1 MSFPNPRLV
10 TRSHAYDFLSRGR
23 IRPPRGLFPGA
34 PRSGTSLVDPVRD
47 SASLGPT
54 FDSYFSHR
62 VSGRGA
68 RFEVRPTCRII
79 AGCARVRAAAPRA
92 PRPSSL
98 MERSSPPRRSASGG
112 ASAHARITFWRA
124 RGPCEAFSRRDRARR
139 RPLVLSRAPA
149 RPPSRAARPRAARPP
164 LPPREP
170 AREVTVDARA
180 LLSSRAAK

>member
-23 IRPPRGLFPGA
+23 IRPPRGLFPGV
-34 PRSGTSLVDPVRD
+34 PRSGTSLVDPARG

-92 PRPSSL
+92 PRPSSR
-98 MERSSPPRRSASGG
+98 MERSSLPRWSASGG
-112 ASAHARITFWRA
+112 ASARA
-124 RGPCEAFSRRDRARR
+124 RGSLLARPRPVRGVLAPRSRAPPPARA
-139 RPLVLSRAPA
+139 LSRARAPA
-149 RPPSRAARPRAARPP
+149 FARCAPSRRPTPAPAARARSGSD
-164 LPPREP
+164 R
-170 AREVTVDARA
+170 
-180 LLSSRAAK
+180 

>member
-98 MERSSPPRRSASGG
+98 MERSSLPRWSASGG
-112 ASAHARITFWRA
+112 ASARARITFGA
-124 RGPCEAFSRRDRARR
+124 PAARARR
-139 RPLVLSRAPA
+139 SRAAIA
-149 RPPSRAARPRAARPP
+149 RAAARSCSLARPRAR
-164 LPPREP
+164 L
-170 AREVTVDARA
+170 RA
-180 LLSSRAAK
+180 LRALAPPAPRFLRESPLGK